1 MKSVTFEN
9 LKKQNYTM
17 KESLRALKTN
27 IQFCGDDICTIV
39 VTSAMP
45 NEGKST
51 VTMDL
56 ARSFSESGKR
66 VLLIDTDMRK
76 SVYVGRLR
84 AVASDGREIYG
95 LSHFLSGQKKLEDVL
110 YGTTIP
116 GLFMIFAGPSVPN
129 PTEILEKKYF
139 TELLNFAKEHF
150 DYVLLDCAPIGAAID
165 AAVIAKHCDG
175 AILVIAQGMASG
187 RLIYALY
194 DYKAPLKLS
203 QCQFVG
209 LKWFKTLFSNKTQVM
224 QLIQVMKNTFAMS
237 LLGIAT
243 SFLPVLFAVFLN
255 EIKCKWFKN
264 LVQTLTTLPNFISWT
279 LVYSIAFC
287 LFSTTGM
294 FNTVMQNLG
303 VISEPLKILDSGRHV
318 WLQMILW
325 STWKGLGW
333 GAIMYLAAIAGIDQ
347 EMYDAAKVDG
357 AGRFQIIKNITIPSI
372 MPTYFV
378 MLMLSV
384 ANFLNNGM
392 DQYFVFQNAFN
403 KSTIQVLD
411 LYVYNIGMTGR
422 SLSLATAI
430 GILKSIV
437 SVTLLAIVNFVS
449 KKTRGESMI

>member
-1 MKSVTFEN
+1 MTTKKKKS
-9 LKKQNYTM
+9 
-17 KESLRALKTN
+17 
-27 IQFCGDDICTIV
+27 
-39 VTSAMP
+39 
-45 NEGKST
+45 
-51 VTMDL
+51 
-56 ARSFSESGKR
+56 
-66 VLLIDTDMRK
+66 
-76 SVYVGRLR
+76 
-84 AVASDGREIYG
+84 
-95 LSHFLSGQKKLEDVL
+95 
-110 YGTTIP
+110 
-116 GLFMIFAGPSVPN
+116 
-129 PTEILEKKYF
+129 
-139 TELLNFAKEHF
+139 
-150 DYVLLDCAPIGAAID
+150 
-165 AAVIAKHCDG
+165 
-175 AILVIAQGMASG
+175 QGMKLFLMILPFLILCFLFSYFPLHG
-187 RLIYALY
+187 WIYALY

-372 MPTYFV
+372 MPKNLESIHGALLR
-378 MLMLSV
+378 MNRS
-384 ANFLNNGM
+384 
-392 DQYFVFQNAFN
+392 
-403 KSTIQVLD
+403 IQSEGTFGVLKWD
-411 LYVYNIGMTGR
+411 KAYKR
-422 SLSLATAI
+422 
-430 GILKSIV
+430 
-437 SVTLLAIVNFVS
+437 LLR
-449 KKTRGESMI
+449 RGEKNVILELTLISCGFNLYKYHNKKQRQTKVA

>member
-1 MKSVTFEN
+1 M
-9 LKKQNYTM
+9 L
-17 KESLRALKTN
+17 L
-27 IQFCGDDICTIV
+27 
-39 VTSAMP
+39 
-45 NEGKST
+45 
-51 VTMDL
+51 
-56 ARSFSESGKR
+56 FS
-66 VLLIDTDMRK
+66 
-76 SVYVGRLR
+76 
-84 AVASDGREIYG
+84 
-95 LSHFLSGQKKLEDVL
+95 
-110 YGTTIP
+110 
-116 GLFMIFAGPSVPN
+116 
-129 PTEILEKKYF
+129 YF
-139 TELLNFAKEHF
+139 PLH
-150 DYVLLDCAPIGAAID
+150 GW
-165 AAVIAKHCDG
+165 
-175 AILVIAQGMASG
+175 
-187 RLIYALY
+187 IYALY

-347 EMYDAAKVDG
+347 EMYDAARWTEPDVSDYQKHHD
-357 AGRFQIIKNITIPSI
+357 SI
-372 MPTYFV
+372 HYAYILRNV
-378 MLMLSV
+378 
-384 ANFLNNGM
+384 
-392 DQYFVFQNAFN
+392 NAFGS
-403 KSTIQVLD
+403 KLPEQWYGSVLC
-411 LYVYNIGMTGR
+411 VPECI
-422 SLSLATAI
+422 
-430 GILKSIV
+430 
-437 SVTLLAIVNFVS
+437 
-449 KKTRGESMI
+449 